1 MRGQRGQALTELALV
16 APLFAVLLLLCAFGA
31 RLALT
36 RLALIQAGRDATLVI
51 ARNTVLWSQTAAQ
64 QQASVRR
71 LLERRQGLDPQA
83 LTLSFESVAPLG
95 LDRIAALG
103 PVLNSPAGRLLDRLD
118 GLRRYHYRYHLAM
131 HGLLGR
137 YGGDWTMEEAFVV
150 HGDPWTMEGQD
161 LMQRI
166 LQ

>member
-16 APLFAVLLLLCAFGA
+16 APLFAILLLLCAFGA
-31 RLALT
+31 RLAIT
-36 RLALIQAGRDATLVI
+36 RLALIQAGRDATLML

-64 QQASVRR
+64 QQAAVRR

-83 LTLSFESVAPLG
+83 LSVSFEPVAPLG
-95 LDRIAALG
+95 LDRLEALG
-103 PVLNSPAGRLLDRLD
+103 PVLNSPAGSLLGRLT
-118 GLRRYHYRYHLAM
+118 GLRRYHYRYRLALN
-131 HGLLGR
+131 GLLGR

-150 HGDPWTMEGQD
+150 HGDPWTMKGQD